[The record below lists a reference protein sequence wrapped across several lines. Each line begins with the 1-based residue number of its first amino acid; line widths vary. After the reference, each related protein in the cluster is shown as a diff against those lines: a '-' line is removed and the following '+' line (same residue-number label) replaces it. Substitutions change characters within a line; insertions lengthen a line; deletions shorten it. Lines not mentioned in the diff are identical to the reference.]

1 MRRPSPPFCG
11 APTRAARGAA
21 AGSVAETPGL
31 RCARCAVPR
40 AGADAPPRPITQP
53 CLLQPEGPDSQVRAG
68 HVPPVLPRV
77 RQGHRLREG
86 ACSAGARGAARRP
99 AALPNPRVG
108 REGAGL
114 RRSADSTPLA
124 CAEPLNCRAARA
136 ARAACGGARR
146 AGGVARCW
154 TLCANTT
161 SVVLLPPCAPR
172 SASPPRR
179 AWCAPHAACE
189 RHITSAVRLGLGPC
203 ALPRPRRSDARLPC
217 PADVARAVQ
226 QPVLLKVNNAAQCAP
241 LAPQPH
247 STVTDF
253 ARLRGWSTLCPRNTV
268 RW

>member
-86 ACSAGARGAARRP
+86 ACAAGARGAARRP

-108 REGAGL
+108 REDAGL
-114 RRSADSTPLA
+114 RREADATPLA
-124 CAEPLNCRAARA
+124 CAEPLNRRAARA

-146 AGGVARCW
+146 AGGVARCLDCFVQ
-154 TLCANTT
+154 TQLGCAPGRRLARPSPVAAAPRVLCPRTLHACGTTHRLCAAA
-161 SVVLLPPCAPR
+161 LAMR
-172 SASPPRR
+172 SRR
-179 AWCAPHAACE
+179 ALAQ
-189 RHITSAVRLGLGPC
+189 RR
-203 ALPRPRRSDARLPC
+203 ALWLR
-217 PADVARAVQ
+217 PADVARGTTTLC
-226 QPVLLKVNNAAQCAP
+226 VLRITTEARAPRAPHRTRAQSSTAP
-241 LAPQPH
+241 A
-247 STVTDF
+247 S
-253 ARLRGWSTLCPRNTV
+253 ARLTPR
-268 RW
+268 